1 MRLAKVIGTVTAT
14 AKPHSL
20 SGRKLLLVDV
30 VDHEDIVIEK
40 SLVAV
45 DTIGAGVGDICIM
58 SEGSAARMAEYASGL
73 PIDASLIAI
82 VDHCDVN

>member
-14 AKPHSL
+14 AKLTKL
-20 SGRKLLLVDV
+20 SGQKLLLVDTIE
-30 VDHEDIVIEK
+30 HNGNVIEK

-58 SEGSAARMAEYASGL
+58 SEGSAARIPESGSR
-73 PIDASLIAI
+73 SLY
-82 VDHCDVN
+82 